1 MLKVALRRVLQLVP
15 VLFGLSI
22 VVFAWVRALPGD
34 PSAALLSSGRGSA
47 DAAASSEAAAEVRRL
62 YGLDRPLLEQY
73 LSWLG
78 RSARLDFGQSIT
90 TRQDVSS
97 ELRRRVPA
105 TVELAAAALVLTVV
119 IGIPLGFAAARRA
132 HSWFDH
138 LSLAACLVGVSVPI
152 FFLAFVLKY
161 VFSVKL
167 GWLPSVGRLDVT
179 RDVPHPTGLY
189 VVDALLAFDGAALL
203 DALRHLVLPSL
214 ALASV
219 PTAFVAR
226 VTRAAVLEVSGED
239 YVRSAEAKGMSR
251 GIVSRRHV
259 LRNALL
265 PVSTV
270 LGLTTGFLL
279 SGTVLVEIIFGWGGI
294 GTFLQQAVAD
304 RDYPVLQAG
313 TLFVAVIFILVNLV
327 VDLAYAALD
336 PRVRIT

>member
-1 MLKVALRRVLQLVP
+1 M
-15 VLFGLSI
+15 
-22 VVFAWVRALPGD
+22 
-34 PSAALLSSGRGSA
+34 
-47 DAAASSEAAAEVRRL
+47 
-62 YGLDRPLLEQY
+62 
-73 LSWLG
+73 
-78 RSARLDFGQSIT
+78 
-90 TRQDVSS
+90 
-97 ELRRRVPA
+97 
-105 TVELAAAALVLTVV
+105 
-119 IGIPLGFAAARRA
+119 
-132 HSWFDH
+132 
-138 LSLAACLVGVSVPI
+138 
-152 FFLAFVLKY
+152 
-161 VFSVKL
+161 
-167 GWLPSVGRLDVT
+167 
-179 RDVPHPTGLY
+179 
-189 VVDALLAFDGAALL
+189 
-203 DALRHLVLPSL
+203 LPSL

-226 VTRAAVLEVSGED
+226 VTRAAVLEVWGED
-239 YVRSAEAKGMSR
+239 YVRSAEAKGMSQ